1 VTGRRSLQVL
11 AVIASVAVLGVI
23 GLLIHPVHD
32 AVGHAASGD
41 TSALR
46 RQLRGTGVAGVLLL
60 YALMLL
66 HIVLLFPAEII
77 NLVAGF
83 TYGIPVAM
91 VICISG
97 WFVSAMGTYALG
109 RVAGRPLVAK
119 LAGAERLAS
128 AEALMERG
136 GWPALLVL
144 RLLPVVPFSGVGYVA
159 GATHVPVGRFAWT
172 TVVGSIPLIAI
183 AVVLGSR
190 LEHFSIT
197 DPLVWAMLGGFTA
210 LILISH
216 PLSRRWQR
224 SRAVRERV

>member
-11 AVIASVAVLGVI
+11 AVIASVAVLGAV
-23 GLLIHPVHD
+23 GLLIHPVHEAASH
-32 AVGHAASGD
+32 AVSGD
-41 TSALR
+41 TTALR
-46 RQLRGTGVAGVLLL
+46 QQLRGTGVAGVLLL
-60 YALMLL
+60 YALMIT

-91 VICISG
+91 AICVSG
-97 WFVSAMGTYALG
+97 WFASAMGTYALG

-144 RLLPVVPFSGVGYVA
+144 RLLPIVPFSGVGYVA
-159 GATHVPVGRFAWT
+159 GATRVPVGRFAWT
-172 TVVGSIPLIAI
+172 SAIGAIPLIAI

-197 DPLVWAMLGGFTA
+197 DPLVWAMLGGFAA

-224 SRAVRERV
+224 SRAVREQV